1 MPKTC
6 TVCLCPPVSLAAHK
20 TLAHGETCKRS
31 ERKQWACQPA
41 HSGAHARRDLSCTVL
56 GCRSCSSVLTPS
68 KDSLNVH
75 RFFDLS
81 KGFTAHSCWWLDFLS
96 AQCAGCL
103 LHPLLVHQAGILE
116 ELCVV
121 LASYWSTLAPGE
133 IEVSRKKCLCGVGL
147 IFLDTKNVWQNKFRQ
162 RNACKSHTSPEFP
175 ERQWL
180 ESTKQYVRKY
190 QKWKM
195 YNSSS

>member
-1 MPKTC
+1 M
-6 TVCLCPPVSLAAHK
+6 CLCPLLS
-20 TLAHGETCKRS
+20 LAHGETCRGS
-31 ERKQWACQPA
+31 ERKQWARPA
-41 HSGAHARRDLSCTVL
+41 CPKVGSCLERSLMHSSRVQSCPP
-56 GCRSCSSVLTPS
+56 VLTSS
-68 KDSLNVH
+68 KDSLNAY
-75 RFFDLS
+75 RSFDLS
-81 KGFTAHSCWWLDFLS
+81 KSFTIHLFWWLDFISFLP

-121 LASYWSTLAPGE
+121 LATLAPGE
-133 IEVSRKKCLCGVGL
+133 IEVWKKKCVCGVGF
-147 IFLDTKNVWQNKFRQ
+147 IFLDTKNVWKNEVRQ

-190 QKWKM
+190 RKWKM
-195 YNSSS
+195 YNSSF